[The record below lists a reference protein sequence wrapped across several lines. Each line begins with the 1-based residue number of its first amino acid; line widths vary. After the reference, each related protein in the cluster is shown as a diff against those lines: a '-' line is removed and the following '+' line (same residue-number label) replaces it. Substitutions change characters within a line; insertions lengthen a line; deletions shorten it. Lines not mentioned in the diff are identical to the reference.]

1 LRNQI
6 DPNIIEKGDEFLI
19 NLFFDDKTHKFKTV
33 FLGHEVLK
41 TKFGKVR
48 ALKFRPYVHAG
59 RVFKEEESLTFWV
72 SADKNKVPL
81 KIKANLTVGSLKAD
95 LEAFKGLRYPFMMI
109 MD

>member
-1 LRNQI
+1 MLSVFYYLRNQI

-81 KIKANLTVGSLKAD
+81 KIKAND